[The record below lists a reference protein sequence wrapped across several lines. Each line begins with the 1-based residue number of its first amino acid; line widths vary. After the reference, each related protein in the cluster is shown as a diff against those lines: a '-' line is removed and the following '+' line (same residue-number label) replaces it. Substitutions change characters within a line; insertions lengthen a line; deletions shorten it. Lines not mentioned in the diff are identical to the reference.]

1 MICGSV
7 NRLRSSS
14 AACATL
20 RPSHCSALLTR
31 VSADSFVDE
40 KSGLAFFTGEVVVP
54 RSELD
59 RLKAVD
65 SRFELRAGLPVEVL
79 VTLRRRTALEY
90 LLEPLFSQF
99 WGSMHES

>member
-1 MICGSV
+1 M
-7 NRLRSSS
+7 
-14 AACATL
+14 
-20 RPSHCSALLTR
+20 LTR